1 MINKCKNL
9 RHRNKKG
16 KIYGYCVLLK
26 KEVPIF
32 CKCDDIKYKEQ
43 KELKKSTYKRS
54 KKEKERFS
62 VIYQD
67 LTKCAECNS
76 KIGHIDKN
84 EVYEGSNRSISIE
97 YGFVVPLCHTCHKR
111 FHNDREFALKY
122 KKMFQ
127 RAYEQEHSHDE
138 FMELIHRNYL

>member
-9 RHRNKKG
+9 RIRSKKG
-16 KIYGYCVLLK
+16 KMYGYCVLFK
-26 KEVPIF
+26 KEVSIF
-32 CKCDDIKYKEQ
+32 CKCDNIEYKEQ
-43 KELKKSTYKRS
+43 KELKKATYSHS

-62 VIYQD
+62 IIYRD
-67 LTKCAECNS
+67 LSKCAECGF
-76 KIGHIDKN
+76 KTGHIDKN
-84 EVYEGSNRSISIE
+84 EVFEGSKRDLSMK
-97 YGFVVPLCHTCHKR
+97 YGFIVPLCHTCHRK

-122 KKMFQ
+122 KRMFQ